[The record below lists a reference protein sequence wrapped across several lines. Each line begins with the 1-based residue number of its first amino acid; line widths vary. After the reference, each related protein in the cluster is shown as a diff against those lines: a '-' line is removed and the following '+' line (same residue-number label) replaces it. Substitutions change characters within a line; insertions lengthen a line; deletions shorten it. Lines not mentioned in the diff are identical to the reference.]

1 LLLNHEE
8 PLMKR
13 TRIALLAGLS
23 LMAASLL
30 ASPQAGAQGFPSK
43 SVRIVIPF
51 PPGGPTDQIGRMLAQ
66 KLQEAWGQTVVVD
79 NRPGAGGQIAAT
91 QLKQAPADG
100 HTLYI
105 GDMGALAINATIY
118 ENFSF
123 DPLRD
128 FQPITGL
135 MNSAM
140 MVLVPGNSPSN
151 TMGELMARGTGAG
164 GRLNYASQGIGAG
177 GHLAGE
183 MLRVQSKANL
193 NHVPYKGGAPA
204 MQDLIAGQVDLF
216 IDVLGS
222 ALPQARAGKV
232 KMLAVLGP
240 RRLPNA
246 PDVPTTAEAGYP
258 QLVMSAWFGMVTRAG
273 VPEPVVRKLHDD
285 VVAALASPDIT
296 RRLLD
301 VGFEPTPTTPEQFG
315 AFMREETE
323 RWGAV
328 AKAAGVKVD

>member
-1 LLLNHEE
+1 
-8 PLMKR
+8 MKR
-13 TRIALLAGLS
+13 KHVACLAGLS
-23 LMAASLL
+23 LMAAAFVAAPVAL
-30 ASPQAGAQGFPSK
+30 AQSFPAK

-51 PPGGPTDQIGRMLAQ
+51 PPGGPTDQIGRMLGQ
-66 KLQEAWGQTVVVD
+66 KLQESWGQSVLVD
-79 NRPGAGGQIAAT
+79 NRPGAGGQIAAA

-100 HTLYI
+100 YTLYI

-128 FQPITGL
+128 FAPITGL

-140 MVLVPGNSPSN
+140 MVLVPASSPSN
-151 TMGELMARGTGAG
+151 TLAELMARASGPN

-183 MLRVQSKANL
+183 MLRVQSRANL

-222 ALPQARAGKV
+222 ALPQARAGKL

-240 RRLPNA
+240 RRLASA
-246 PDVPTTAEAGYP
+246 PEVPTTAEAGYP
-258 QLVMSAWFGMVTRAG
+258 NLVMSAWFGLVTRAG
-273 VPEPVVRKLHDD
+273 VPDAVIRKLHDD
-285 VVAALASPDIT
+285 VVTALGSADIT
-296 RRLLD
+296 RRLID

-328 AKAAGVKVD
+328 AKTAGVKVD